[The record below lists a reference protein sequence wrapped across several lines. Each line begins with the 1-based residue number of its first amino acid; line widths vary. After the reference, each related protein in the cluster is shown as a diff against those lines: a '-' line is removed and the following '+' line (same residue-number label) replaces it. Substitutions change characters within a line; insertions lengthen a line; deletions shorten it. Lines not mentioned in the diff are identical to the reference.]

1 MKYFIKFAD
10 TLSTSMGKAFS
21 WCIVILM
28 GGTVY
33 EVVMAYVFNAP
44 TLWNFDFSM
53 QMYGAILMMSGAY
66 CLATEA
72 HVRGDVIYRLFSQ
85 RTQAWIDLVL
95 YFIFFFPG
103 VVALAFYGYEYAALA
118 WKIKE
123 TSWSSPAQIQIYMV
137 KSMIPAAGVLL
148 IIQGISEVFRSII
161 CIQTGQWPARLVVAE
176 ETEQVLM
183 RAAQDEDKKMLFS
196 LTNPE
201 VAILMMGIFLFAVLL
216 GFPIA
221 FTLMAMGIGF
231 GYYAYY
237 DATMMEH
244 IFDNRIFQL
253 FVQNTYTVM
262 DNNVLTAVP
271 LFLFMGYLVERAGIV
286 AKLFFAIRL
295 AAHRLPASM
304 AVAALITCTLFSTA
318 TGIIGAV
325 VTLMGLLAWP
335 AMVKAGYD
343 KKFASGII
351 CAGGCLGILI
361 PPSIM
366 LIVYSV
372 IAQLS
377 PLRLFA
383 AAIFPGLMLAGLY
396 IAYAVTRAWLNP
408 SIAPKPPAE
417 DIPPRAEIL
426 KEVLVSFVP
435 LFGLIMLVL
444 GTILAGIATPAEAAA
459 AGAFGAIL
467 LSWFYKTLKWQNF
480 KESVFLTAK
489 TTAMIMW
496 LFIGSWTF
504 SSVFSYLGGH
514 EVFEHFFTSINI
526 STWQFL
532 IITQIIIFLL
542 GWPLEWT
549 EILIIFVPIFLPLLE
564 VFGVNPY
571 FFAMLIALNLQTS
584 FLTPPMAMSA
594 YYLKGVQKSN
604 VELMEI
610 FRGIMPFL
618 GIVIF
623 AMFLMYMF
631 PGIALWLPETL
642 FAD

>member
-1 MKYFIKFAD
+1 
-10 TLSTSMGKAFS
+10 
-21 WCIVILM
+21 
-28 GGTVY
+28 
-33 EVVMAYVFNAP
+33 
-44 TLWNFDFSM
+44 
-53 QMYGAILMMSGAY
+53 MY
-66 CLATEA
+66 
-72 HVRGDVIYRLFSQ
+72 
-85 RTQAWIDLVL
+85 
-95 YFIFFFPG
+95 
-103 VVALAFYGYEYAALA
+103 
-118 WKIKE
+118 
-123 TSWSSPAQIQIYMV
+123 
-137 KSMIPAAGVLL
+137 
-148 IIQGISEVFRSII
+148 
-161 CIQTGQWPARLVVAE
+161 
-176 ETEQVLM
+176 
-183 RAAQDEDKKMLFS
+183 FS

-201 VAILMMGIFLFAVLL
+201 VAILMMVLFLFAVLL

-231 GYYAYY
+231 GYYAYFDY
-237 DATMMEH
+237 AMMTH
-244 IFDNRIFQL
+244 IFDNRIFSL

-295 AAHRLPASM
+295 AAHKLPASM
-304 AVAALITCTLFSTA
+304 AVAALVTCTLFSTA

-383 AAIFPGLMLAGLY
+383 AAIFPGLLLAGLY
-396 IAYAVTRAWLNP
+396 IAYAIILAYFKP
-408 SIAPKPPAE
+408 EIAPKPKAS
-417 DIPPRAEIL
+417 DIPPTNVIM
-426 KEVLVSFVP
+426 KEVLVSFIP
-435 LFGLIMLVL
+435 LFALIMLVL

-459 AGAFGAIL
+459 AGAFGAII
-467 LSWFYKTLKWQNF
+467 LSYFYKTLKWQSF

-514 EVFEHFFTSINI
+514 EVFEHFFKSIDI
-526 STWQFL
+526 EPWQFL
-532 IITQIIIFLL
+532 IITQAIIFLL

-549 EILIIFVPIFLPLLE
+549 EILIIFVPIFLPLLKT
-564 VFGVNPY
+564 FGVDPY

-594 YYLKGVQKSN
+594 YYLKGVQSKN

-618 GIVIF
+618 AIVIF
-623 AMFLMYMF
+623 AMILLYIY
-631 PGIALWLPETL
+631 PGIALWLPDVL
-642 FAD
+642 FENK

>member
-1 MKYFIKFAD
+1 
-10 TLSTSMGKAFS
+10 
-21 WCIVILM
+21 
-28 GGTVY
+28 
-33 EVVMAYVFNAP
+33 
-44 TLWNFDFSM
+44 
-53 QMYGAILMMSGAY
+53 
-66 CLATEA
+66 
-72 HVRGDVIYRLFSQ
+72 
-85 RTQAWIDLVL
+85 
-95 YFIFFFPG
+95 
-103 VVALAFYGYEYAALA
+103 
-118 WKIKE
+118 
-123 TSWSSPAQIQIYMV
+123 
-137 KSMIPAAGVLL
+137 
-148 IIQGISEVFRSII
+148 
-161 CIQTGQWPARLVVAE
+161 
-176 ETEQVLM
+176 
-183 RAAQDEDKKMLFS
+183 MLFS

-221 FTLMAMGIGF
+221 FTLMAMGVGF
-231 GYYAYY
+231 GYYAYF
-237 DATMMEH
+237 DPSRMEH
-244 IFDNRIFQL
+244 LLDNRIFQL

-262 DNNVLTAVP
+262 DNTVLTAVP

-286 AKLFFAIRL
+286 SRLFFAIRL
-295 AAHRLPASM
+295 ASHRLPASM
-304 AVAALITCTLFSTA
+304 AVAALITCALFSTA

-335 AMVKAGYD
+335 AMIKAGYD
-343 KKFASGII
+343 KKFASGVI
-351 CAGGCLGILI
+351 CSGGCLGILI

-383 AAIFPGLMLAGLY
+383 AAIFPGLLLAGLY
-396 IAYAVTRAWLNP
+396 IAYAITRAYLNP

-417 DIPPRAEIL
+417 DIPPRSEIL
-426 KEVLVSFVP
+426 KEVLVSFLP
-435 LFGLIMLVL
+435 LFSLIILVL
-444 GTILAGIATPAEAAA
+444 GTILGGLATPAEAAGV
-459 AGAFGAIL
+459 GAFGAII
-467 LSWFYKTLKWQNF
+467 LSYFYKTLKWKNF

-504 SSVFSYLGGH
+504 ASVFSYLGGH
-514 EVFEHFFTSINI
+514 EVFEHFFKSMDLAP
-526 STWQFL
+526 WQFL

-549 EILIIFVPIFLPLLE
+549 EILIIFVPIFLPLVAFFE
-564 VFGVNPY
+564 VNPY

-594 YYLKGVQKSN
+594 YYLKGVQSKN
-604 VELMEI
+604 VELLDI

-631 PGIALWLPETL
+631 PGIALWLPDAL
-642 FAD
+642 FAN